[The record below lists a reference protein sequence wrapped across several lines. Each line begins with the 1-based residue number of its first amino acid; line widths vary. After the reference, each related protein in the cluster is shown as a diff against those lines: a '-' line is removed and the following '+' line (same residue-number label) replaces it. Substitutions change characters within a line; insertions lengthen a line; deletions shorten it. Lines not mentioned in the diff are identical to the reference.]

1 MPQRPQYE
9 ESGNARLAGAFPHDL
24 ESLSIALQGKGIE
37 VFVVERATAPPE
49 DHLAGDNTAIS
60 KTHPFECSIT

>member
-9 ESGNARLAGAFPHDL
+9 ESGNARLAGAFRHDL

-49 DHLAGDNTAIS
+49 DHLAAA
-60 KTHPFECSIT
+60 